1 MSPMESMP
9 LMTFWLNSTSSR
21 TASSGFIW
29 MGNMEV
35 SSLRPRGLRI
45 AGRWSALPPG
55 GRRRSLSAGL
65 RTGLRRL
72 RRLAARRRRR
82 RLELAPQRPH
92 IALHPAEL
100 DAQVVDVAVDLVDL
114 LAAGQ
119 AHRLHELVEHLG
131 LAPAVEQAGVDG
143 PALDRGEAV
152 GAEELVVGLLV
163 VVHPQVEELAQGGD
177 VLALLAHVDEPA
189 HEGLHGVHVRVGELR
204 LEGHRGPVHLHPG
217 VEALEEWLGG
227 LPRGADGRGGEE
239 TTEGDLVGVDE
250 AGERLVQRRGA
261 VSYTHL

>member
-1 MSPMESMP
+1 MSAMESMP

-45 AGRWSALPPG
+45 GGRWSALPPG

-65 RTGLRRL
+65 RTRPRRL
-72 RRLAARRRRR
+72 RRLGARRRLGSRRGLGDRRRGLRRLGARLGGASGASGARRGLGARLLCRRAARRRLV

-92 IALHPAEL
+92 ITLHPAEL

-119 AHRLHELVEHLG
+119 AHRVHELVEQLG
-131 LAPAVEQAGVDG
+131 LAPAVEQAGVDE

-163 VVHPQVEELAQGGD
+163 VVHPQVE
-177 VLALLAHVDEPA
+177 
-189 HEGLHGVHVRVGELR
+189 
-204 LEGHRGPVHLHPG
+204 
-217 VEALEEWLGG
+217 
-227 LPRGADGRGGEE
+227 
-239 TTEGDLVGVDE
+239 
-250 AGERLVQRRGA
+250 
-261 VSYTHL
+261 

>member
-1 MSPMESMP
+1 MSAMESMP

-45 AGRWSALPPG
+45 GGGWSALPPG

-65 RTGLRRL
+65 RTRLRRL
-72 RRLAARRRRR
+72 RRLRRLGARRRLDARRGLGARRRGLGARLLCRRAARRRRR

-119 AHRLHELVEHLG
+119 AHRVHELVEHLG
-131 LAPAVEQAGVDG
+131 LAPAVDQAGVDE

-163 VVHPQVEELAQGGD
+163 VVHPQLEEPAQGGD
-177 VLALLAHVDEPA
+177 VLALCLLYTSDAADDLTRA
-189 HEGLHGVHVRVGELR
+189 G
-204 LEGHRGPVHLHPG
+204 
-217 VEALEEWLGG
+217 LGG
-227 LPRGADGRGGEE
+227 
-239 TTEGDLVGVDE
+239 
-250 AGERLVQRRGA
+250 
-261 VSYTHL
+261 

>member
-1 MSPMESMP
+1 
-9 LMTFWLNSTSSR
+9 
-21 TASSGFIW
+21 
-29 MGNMEV
+29 
-35 SSLRPRGLRI
+35 
-45 AGRWSALPPG
+45 
-55 GRRRSLSAGL
+55 
-65 RTGLRRL
+65 
-72 RRLAARRRRR
+72 
-82 RLELAPQRPH
+82 
-92 IALHPAEL
+92 
-100 DAQVVDVAVDLVDL
+100 VAVDLVDL

-119 AHRLHELVEHLG
+119 AQRVHELVEQLG
-131 LAPAVEQAGVDG
+131 LAPAVEQAGVDE

-250 AGERLVQRRGA
+250 AGERLVHSRGVAPAGLGEVHGRILVRGSPRPEEALELQRVQTPQLGDVAGRGGYALGTHPGALAAQHVFSPLAQELPQELHPLVAHVDLGRRGA
-261 VSYTHL
+261 HHAERRPGDVEERVFAGE